1 MKKDSSPLNMN
12 VLRKIALALLTKA
25 KYGRLSKR
33 KMMFKASLNSEV
45 LLKILLAFSG

>member
-1 MKKDSSPLNMN
+1 MN

-33 KMMFKASLNSEV
+33 KMMFK
-45 LLKILLAFSG
+45 KIKKIKFIQAY